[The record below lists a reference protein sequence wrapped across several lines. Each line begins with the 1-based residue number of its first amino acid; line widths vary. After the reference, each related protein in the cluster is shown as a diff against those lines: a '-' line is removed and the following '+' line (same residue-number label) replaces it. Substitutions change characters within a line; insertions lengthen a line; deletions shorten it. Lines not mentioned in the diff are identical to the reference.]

1 MKILTILKTKILI
14 LTGPYFLIPQPEN
27 RGSYTTSHTPFA
39 FRSIEFVIG
48 LNFQQGH
55 SQHKLGMCDKE
66 YTTEELNYFRVCYIT
81 TSIIR
86 DGLEAVFKQ
95 EWDRVH
101 GGRLGTWK
109 DTAKNGHDFFN
120 MESARS
126 KSRNIKLLNIIQ
138 NGNTKEWDSTCFF
151 FAILYSDSLR
161 LRVSP
166 TVVSEV
172 EVLRG
177 FRNTVFAHS
186 SQAHILETD
195 FRASVTLVTN
205 AFMSLHLDTKQLQN
219 ISSQKSFPTEEL
231 QLLQEKITVL
241 EEQLGEPESFMCLPP
256 RPSHEVIE
264 RKTETNE
271 ILQMF
276 TNLQNDNDDASIVTV
291 YVHGNPG
298 CGKSQIA
305 CDVGKKLYDEAI
317 LNLGKG
323 NCTFVMTLNGESKQS
338 MLDSFLKFAREL
350 GVTEY
355 ALSSIIGKDSNLKVD
370 ERISH
375 LKTLVSTKVKD
386 YSTWLVIIDNA
397 NDLDSLMACW
407 PDEQWHGF
415 GKLLVTTQD
424 SINVPFADPSC
435 KDISL
440 SEGMHMDDA
449 LFLLR
454 SICGFSSENEEE
466 EHSVIEEVDFQP
478 LAIACAAI
486 YVRNLLHIGTV
497 GNSTWKN
504 YLKKVKMGKRH
515 LTEKIYERANRGYP
529 LSMTSAVTIAVEKL
543 AQNEVFRHV
552 VHFLGLGAPEP
563 IDLGIIVRFVTQQD
577 PALDEDITAADVAK
591 CSLLIP
597 LTSDDAPGIRI
608 GVHKVVHDVFKRHI
622 LDKLSIEEFAVLT
635 KTYIQTLSPL
645 AQHIPLQYDL
655 EFHFFSKMI
664 APHLKM
670 FSGNLRAPLDMSR
683 DQSKELTNTVL
694 SFGDICLVHDYLLP
708 AERYFELAL
717 EITIEE
723 SESNDEDRSKVKAT
737 ILNCLGVVLCMQ
749 GKFEEST
756 DHHQR
761 ALALFESL
769 NPLQATADIADSLI
783 KLGNVSYSRGHFEEA
798 KDYYIKCLEIRQ
810 GIFGT
815 DHITVASCLNNLGC
829 VDSALGDHQSA
840 KDFYQRSL
848 ELEERMYG
856 KMHSRVADSLC
867 NLGIEFSELGS
878 TDEAFQYHYR
888 ALEMR
893 KELYFPNHFLI
904 SESHKNLGM
913 MHKGMG
919 QFEEAMNCFEA
930 ALCIREKVLPS
941 EHPATADLLDN
952 LGQLC
957 MECGELEK
965 AKEFHFRARNI
976 RIDSLGSEH
985 CKVGDS
991 FLNLGLVHEQC
1002 NELDDAAIFFN
1013 RASEIYSNCYPTD
1026 LHLNVL
1032 VEECVQRVSQQQ
1044 VNLHDPAPRHTRD
1057 AQSTVQDR
1065 LYLAI
1070 RGRSRIL
1077 QNFWHGSNWGR
1088 HIRYCSLTS
1097 LDYDRR
1103 IFLLLLMFVSLYVE
1117 NYVVEA
1123 EMTFLKK
1130 LWVKFPYF
1138 LGFWFF
1144 VKAISGDRIC
1154 NSTLEFL
1161 FYISIISLFYLGYR
1175 FQSYL

>member
-1 MKILTILKTKILI
+1 M
-14 LTGPYFLIPQPEN
+14 
-27 RGSYTTSHTPFA
+27 
-39 FRSIEFVIG
+39 
-48 LNFQQGH
+48 NFQQGH
-55 SQHKLGMCDKE
+55 STQKLGMSDKE
-66 YTTEELNYFRVCYIT
+66 YTAGELNYFRVCYIT

-101 GGRLGTWK
+101 GGILGTWK

-120 MESARS
+120 MESPRS
-126 KSRNIKLLNIIQ
+126 QRRNNKLLKIIQ

-161 LRVSP
+161 LLVSP
-166 TVVSEV
+166 TVVPEV

-177 FRNTVFAHS
+177 FRNTIFAHS

-195 FRASVTLVTN
+195 YRAGVTLVTN
-205 AFMSLHLDTKQLQN
+205 AFMALHLDTKQLQN

-231 QLLQEKITVL
+231 QQLQEKIKAL
-241 EEQLGEPESFMCLPP
+241 EEELGEPKSFMCLPP
-256 RPSHEVIE
+256 KPTHEVVE
-264 RKTETNE
+264 RKSETNK

-276 TNLQNDNDDASIVTV
+276 TELRNDNDDASIVSV

-305 CDVGKKLYDEAI
+305 RDVGKKVYDEAI
-317 LNLGKG
+317 LNLDED

-338 MLDSFLKFAREL
+338 MLDSYLKFAREL

-355 ALSSIIGKDSNLKVD
+355 ALRSITGTDSNLKVD

-375 LKTLVSTKVKD
+375 LKMLVLTKVKD

-424 SINVPFADPSC
+424 SINLPFADLSC
-435 KDISL
+435 KHISL

-449 LFLLR
+449 LILLR
-454 SICGFSSENEEE
+454 SICGFSSENKEE
-466 EHSVIEEVDFQP
+466 EHSVVEELDFQP

-486 YVRNLLHIGTV
+486 YVLYTTSV

-515 LTEKIYERANRGYP
+515 LTEKKFESANRAYP
-529 LSMTSAVTIAVEKL
+529 LSMTSAITIAVEKL
-543 AQNEVFRHV
+543 VQDEVFRHV
-552 VHFLGLGAPEP
+552 VPFMGLGAPEP
-563 IDLGIIVRFVTQQD
+563 IDLGIIVSFVAKQD
-577 PALDEDITAADVAK
+577 PALDEDITAADIAK
-591 CSLLIP
+591 CSLLISFIP
-597 LTSDDAPGIRI
+597 DNAPETRI

-622 LDKLSIEEFAVLT
+622 LDKFSIEEFAVLT
-635 KTYIQTLSPL
+635 KTYIETLSPL
-645 AQHIPLQYDL
+645 VKHIPLQQDL

-664 APHLKM
+664 APHLKL
-670 FSGNLRAPLDMSR
+670 FSSNLRSPLDVSS
-683 DQSKELTNTVL
+683 DQSKEVIDTLLN
-694 SFGDICLVHDYLLP
+694 FGDICLVHYYLLP

-723 SESNDEDRSKVKAT
+723 GEINDEDRSKVKAT

-761 ALALFESL
+761 ALALSESL
-769 NPLQATADIADSLI
+769 NPLEGTADIADSLI
-783 KLGNVSYSRGHFEEA
+783 KLGNVSYSRGRFEEA
-798 KDYYIKCLEIRQ
+798 KNYYNKSLEIRK

-829 VDSALGDHQSA
+829 VYSALGDHQSA

-848 ELEERMYG
+848 DFEERMYG
-856 KMHSRVADSLC
+856 KMHRRVADSLC
-867 NLGIEFSELGS
+867 NLANEFSELGL
-878 TDEAFQYHYR
+878 TDEAFQYHHR

-904 SESHKNLGM
+904 SESYNNLGM
-913 MHKGMG
+913 MLKGVG
-919 QFEEAMNCFEA
+919 QFEEAMHCYEV

-957 MECGELEK
+957 MEQGELEK
-965 AKEFHFRARNI
+965 AKEFHFRACDI
-976 RIDSLGSEH
+976 RIVSLGSEH

-991 FLNLGLVHEQC
+991 FLNLGLVDEKCHK
-1002 NELDDAAIFFN
+1002 LDNAAMYFN
-1013 RASEIYSNCYPTD
+1013 RALTIYSNSYPSD
-1026 LHLNVL
+1026 HHLNVL
-1032 VEECVQRVSQQQ
+1032 AEECAQRVSQQQ
-1044 VNLHDPAPRHTRD
+1044 VDIHDPGPRRTRD
-1057 AQSTVQDR
+1057 APSTVRGR
-1065 LYLAI
+1065 LFAAA
-1070 RGRSRIL
+1070 RGRSMIL
-1077 QNFWHGSNWGR
+1077 QNFCHGSLWGR
-1088 HIRYCSLTS
+1088 HCRYTS
-1097 LDYDRR
+1097 GMPNADLDGCIYRLL
-1103 IFLLLLMFVSLYVE
+1103 FLLVLWYVQ

-1123 EMTFLKK
+1123 EVTFLKY
-1130 LWVKFPYF
+1130 LWVMIPYLF
-1138 LGFWFF
+1138 GLHFF

-1161 FYISIISLFYLGYR
+1161 FYISVIFLYYLGYR
-1175 FQSYL
+1175 FPSYL

>member
-1 MKILTILKTKILI
+1 M
-14 LTGPYFLIPQPEN
+14 
-27 RGSYTTSHTPFA
+27 
-39 FRSIEFVIG
+39 
-48 LNFQQGH
+48 NFQQGH

-101 GGRLGTWK
+101 GGILGTWK

-120 MESARS
+120 MESPRS
-126 KSRNIKLLNIIQ
+126 KSRNIKLLKIIQ

-231 QLLQEKITVL
+231 QQLQEKITVL
-241 EEQLGEPESFMCLPP
+241 EEELGEPESFMCLPP

-276 TNLQNDNDDASIVTV
+276 TNLQNDNDNASIVTV

-305 CDVGKKLYDEAI
+305 CDVGKKVYDEAI

-338 MLDSFLKFAREL
+338 MLDSYLKFAREL

-386 YSTWLVIIDNA
+386 YSKWLVIIDNA

-486 YVRNLLHIGTV
+486 YVRNLLHISKV

-563 IDLGIIVRFVTQQD
+563 IDLGIIVSFVTQQD
-577 PALDEDITAADVAK
+577 SALDEDITAADIAK

-635 KTYIQTLSPL
+635 KTYIETLSPL

-664 APHLKM
+664 VPHLKM
-670 FSGNLRAPLDMSR
+670 FSGNLRAPLDMSS

-708 AERYFELAL
+708 AERYFDLAL
-717 EITIEE
+717 KITCEDG
-723 SESNDEDRSKVKAT
+723 ESNDENRSKVIAT
-737 ILNCLGVVLCMQ
+737 ILNCLGVVYCMQ
-749 GKFEEST
+749 GKIEKSK

-761 ALALFESL
+761 ALALFQSL
-769 NPLQATADIADSLI
+769 HPHEPTAEIADSLL
-783 KLGNVSYSRGHFEEA
+783 KLGNVSYSRGHFEDA
-798 KDYYIKCLEIRQ
+798 KDYYNKSLEIRQ

-848 ELEERMYG
+848 KLEERVYG
-856 KMHSRVADSLC
+856 KMHSRIADSLC
-867 NLGIEFSELGS
+867 NLGIEFSELGL
-878 TDEAFQYHYR
+878 TDEAFQYHHR

-893 KELYFPNHFLI
+893 KELYFPNHVLI
-904 SESHKNLGM
+904 SESYKNLGI

-919 QFEEAMNCFEA
+919 QFEEAMHCFEA

-941 EHPATADLLDN
+941 EHPATEDLLVN

-957 MECGELEK
+957 MECGEQEK
-965 AKEFHFRARNI
+965 AKEFHFRAHNI
-976 RIDSLGSEH
+976 RINSLGSEH

-991 FLNLGLVHEQC
+991 FFNLGLVHEQC
-1002 NELDDAAIFFN
+1002 NELDEAATFFN
-1013 RASEIYSNCYPTD
+1013 RALVIYDNWYPTD
-1026 LHLNVL
+1026 HHLNVL

-1070 RGRSRIL
+1070 RGRSMIL
-1077 QNFWHGSNWGR
+1077 QNFWHGSDWGR
-1088 HIRYCSLTS
+1088 HSRYYSLTS
-1097 LDYDRR
+1097 KVYDWW
-1103 IFLLLLMFVSLYVE
+1103 IFLLLSMFVSLYVR

-1130 LWVKFPYF
+1130 VWVIIPYI
-1138 LGFWFF
+1138 LGLQFF

-1161 FYISIISLFYLGYR
+1161 FYMSIICLIYLGYR

>member
-1 MKILTILKTKILI
+1 MSDQE
-14 LTGPYFLIPQPEN
+14 Y
-27 RGSYTTSHTPFA
+27 
-39 FRSIEFVIG
+39 
-48 LNFQQGH
+48 
-55 SQHKLGMCDKE
+55 KL
-66 YTTEELNYFRVCYIT
+66 EELNFFRICYIT

-86 DGLEAVFKQ
+86 DGLETVFKQ
-95 EWDRVH
+95 EWDRVY
-101 GGRLGTWK
+101 GGSLGTWR
-109 DTAKNGHDFFN
+109 DTAKNGQALFN
-120 MESARS
+120 MESPRS
-126 KSRNIKLLNIIQ
+126 RQRNNGLLRTIQ

-151 FAILYSDSLR
+151 FAILYSDSLGPF
-161 LRVSP
+161 VSP
-166 TVVSEV
+166 TVASEV
-172 EVLRG
+172 DVLRS
-177 FRNTVFAHS
+177 FRNTFAHS
-186 SQAHILETD
+186 LQAHILEAE
-195 FRASVTLVTN
+195 FQASVTLVTN
-205 AFMSLHLDTKQLQN
+205 AFTALHLDTTQLQN

-231 QLLQEKITVL
+231 QQLQEKITVL
-241 EEQLGEPESFMCLPP
+241 EEELGEPESFMCLPP

-276 TNLQNDNDDASIVTV
+276 TNLQNDNDNASIVTV

-305 CDVGKKLYDEAI
+305 CDVGKKVYDEAI
-317 LNLGKG
+317 LHLGKG

-338 MLDSFLKFAREL
+338 MLDSYLKFAREL

-355 ALSSIIGKDSNLKVD
+355 ALSSIIGRDSNLKVD

-397 NDLDSLMACW
+397 NDLDSLMAYW

-486 YVRNLLHIGTV
+486 YVRNLLHIRTV

-563 IDLGIIVRFVTQQD
+563 IDLGIIVSFVTQQD
-577 PALDEDITAADVAK
+577 PALDEDITAADIAK

-597 LTSDDAPGIRI
+597 LTSDDAPGTRI

-622 LDKLSIEEFAVLT
+622 LDKLSIEEFAILT
-635 KTYIQTLSPL
+635 KTYIKTLSPL

-664 APHLKM
+664 VPHLKM
-670 FSGNLRAPLDMSR
+670 FSGNLRAPLDVSS

-708 AERYFELAL
+708 AERYFDLAL
-717 EITIEE
+717 KITCEDG
-723 SESNDEDRSKVKAT
+723 ESNDENRSKVIAT
-737 ILNCLGVVLCMQ
+737 ILNCLGVVYCMQ
-749 GKFEEST
+749 GKIEKSK

-761 ALALFESL
+761 ALALFQSL
-769 NPLQATADIADSLI
+769 HPHEPTAEIADSLL

-798 KDYYIKCLEIRQ
+798 KDYYNKSLEIRQ

-867 NLGIEFSELGS
+867 NLGIEFSELGL
-878 TDEAFQYHYR
+878 TDEAFQYHHR

-893 KELYFPNHFLI
+893 KELYFPNHVLI
-904 SESHKNLGM
+904 SESYKNLGI

-919 QFEEAMNCFEA
+919 QFGEAMHCFEA

-941 EHPATADLLDN
+941 EHPATEDLLVN

-957 MECGELEK
+957 MECGEQEK
-965 AKEFHFRARNI
+965 AKEFHFRAHNI
-976 RIDSLGSEH
+976 RINSLGSEH

-991 FLNLGLVHEQC
+991 FFNLGLVHEQC
-1002 NELDDAAIFFN
+1002 NELDEAATFFN
-1013 RASEIYSNCYPTD
+1013 RALVIYENWYPTD
-1026 LHLNVL
+1026 HHLNVL
-1032 VEECVQRVSQQQ
+1032 VEECVQRVSQQE
-1044 VNLHDPAPRHTRD
+1044 VNLHDPVPRHTRD

-1070 RGRSRIL
+1070 RGRSMIL
-1077 QNFWHGSNWGR
+1077 QNFWHGSDWGR
-1088 HIRYCSLTS
+1088 HSRYHSLTS
-1097 LDYDRR
+1097 EVYDWL
-1103 IFLLLLMFVSLYVE
+1103 IFLLLSMFVSLYVG

-1130 LWVKFPYF
+1130 VWVIIPYI
-1138 LGFWFF
+1138 LGLQFF

-1161 FYISIISLFYLGYR
+1161 FYMSIICLIYLGYR

>member
-1 MKILTILKTKILI
+1 MKILTILKKKILI
-14 LTGPYFLIPQPEN
+14 LTGPYFLLPQPEN
-27 RGSYTTSHTPFA
+27 RVSYTTSHTPFA

-109 DTAKNGHDFFN
+109 DTAKNGHDFFS
-120 MESARS
+120 MESPRS

-161 LRVSP
+161 PRISP

-195 FRASVTLVTN
+195 FRPGVTLVTN
-205 AFMSLHLDTKQLQN
+205 AFMALHLDTKQLQN

-231 QLLQEKITVL
+231 QRLQEKIKAL
-241 EEQLGEPESFMCLPP
+241 EEELGEPKSFMCLPP
-256 RPSHEVIE
+256 KPSHEVVE
-264 RKTETNE
+264 RKSETNK

-276 TNLQNDNDDASIVTV
+276 TELRNDNDDASIVSV

-305 CDVGKKLYDEAI
+305 RDVGKKVYEEAI
-317 LNLGKG
+317 LNLDED

-338 MLDSFLKFAREL
+338 MLDSYLKFAREL

-355 ALSSIIGKDSNLKVD
+355 ALRSITGTDSNFKVD

-375 LKTLVSTKVKD
+375 LKMLVLTKVKD

-424 SINVPFADPSC
+424 SINLPFADLSC

-440 SEGMHMDDA
+440 SKGMHMDDA

-454 SICGFSSENEEE
+454 SICGFSSENKEE
-466 EHSVIEEVDFQP
+466 EHSVVEELDFQP

-486 YVRNLLHIGTV
+486 YVLYTTSV
-497 GNSTWKN
+497 GNPTWKN

-515 LTEKIYERANRGYP
+515 LTEKKFESANRRAYP
-529 LSMTSAVTIAVEKL
+529 LSMTSAITIAVEKL
-543 AQNEVFRHV
+543 VQDEVFRHV
-552 VHFLGLGAPEP
+552 VPFMGLGAPEP
-563 IDLGIIVRFVTQQD
+563 IDLGIIVSFVTKRD
-577 PALDEDITAADVAK
+577 PALDEDITAADIAK
-591 CSLLIP
+591 CSLLISFIP
-597 LTSDDAPGIRI
+597 DNVPGTRI

-622 LDKLSIEEFAVLT
+622 LDKFSIEEFAVLT
-635 KTYIQTLSPL
+635 KTYIETLSPL
-645 AQHIPLQYDL
+645 VQHIPLQQDL

-664 APHLKM
+664 APHLKL
-670 FSGNLRAPLDMSR
+670 FSSNLRSPLDVSS
-683 DQSKELTNTVL
+683 DQSKEVIDTLIN
-694 SFGDICLVHDYLLP
+694 FGDICLVHYYLLP

-723 SESNDEDRSKVKAT
+723 GESNDEDRSKVKAT

-783 KLGNVSYSRGHFEEA
+783 KLGNVSYSRGCFEEA
-798 KDYYIKCLEIRQ
+798 KDYYNKSLEIRQ

-829 VDSALGDHQSA
+829 VYSALGDHQSA

-848 ELEERMYG
+848 KFEERMHG
-856 KMHSRVADSLC
+856 KMHSRIADSLC
-867 NLGIEFSELGS
+867 NLANEFSELGI
-878 TDEAFQYHYR
+878 TDEAFQYHHR

-904 SESHKNLGM
+904 SESYNNLGI

-919 QFEEAMNCFEA
+919 QFEEAMHYFEA

-957 MECGELEK
+957 MEQGELEK
-965 AKEFHFRARNI
+965 AKEFHLRACDI
-976 RIDSLGSEH
+976 RIESLGSEH
-985 CKVGDS
+985 CKVGNS
-991 FLNLGLVHEQC
+991 FLNLGLVHEHC
-1002 NELDDAAIFFN
+1002 FELDDATRFLK
-1013 RASEIYSNCYPTD
+1013 RALEIYSSSYPSD
-1026 LHLNVL
+1026 HHRKALAQ
-1032 VEECVQRVSQQQ
+1032 ECLQRISQQQ
-1044 VNLHDPAPRHTRD
+1044 VNLDNPGHGLTRD
-1057 AQSTVQDR
+1057 AHSTIRPPFQLASIGRPSIWNDLRWGRRLQQTSAHPRFDR
-1065 LYLAI
+1065 LILA
-1070 RGRSRIL
+1070 
-1077 QNFWHGSNWGR
+1077 
-1088 HIRYCSLTS
+1088 
-1097 LDYDRR
+1097 
-1103 IFLLLLMFVSLYVE
+1103 LLIMLAMLV
-1117 NYVVEA
+1117 
-1123 EMTFLKK
+1123 TDWLKPK
-1130 LWVKFPYF
+1130 
-1138 LGFWFF
+1138 
-1144 VKAISGDRIC
+1144 
-1154 NSTLEFL
+1154 
-1161 FYISIISLFYLGYR
+1161 
-1175 FQSYL
+1175 

>member
-1 MKILTILKTKILI
+1 MSDQE
-14 LTGPYFLIPQPEN
+14 Y
-27 RGSYTTSHTPFA
+27 
-39 FRSIEFVIG
+39 
-48 LNFQQGH
+48 
-55 SQHKLGMCDKE
+55 KL
-66 YTTEELNYFRVCYIT
+66 EELNFFRICYIT

-86 DGLEAVFKQ
+86 DGLETVFKQ
-95 EWDRVH
+95 EWDRVY
-101 GGRLGTWK
+101 GGSLGTWR
-109 DTAKNGHDFFN
+109 DTAKNGQALFN
-120 MESARS
+120 MESPRS
-126 KSRNIKLLNIIQ
+126 RQRNNGLLRIIQ

-151 FAILYSDSLR
+151 FAILYSDSLGPF
-161 LRVSP
+161 VNP
-166 TVVSEV
+166 TVASEV
-172 EVLRG
+172 DVLRS
-177 FRNTVFAHS
+177 FRNTFAHS
-186 SQAHILETD
+186 LQAHILEAE
-195 FRASVTLVTN
+195 FQASVTLVTN
-205 AFMSLHLDTKQLQN
+205 AFTALHLDTTQLQN

-231 QLLQEKITVL
+231 QQLQEKITVL
-241 EEQLGEPESFMCLPP
+241 EEELGEPKSFMCLPP

-276 TNLQNDNDDASIVTV
+276 TNLQNDNDDASNIVTV

-305 CDVGKKLYDEAI
+305 FDVGKKVYDEAI
-317 LNLGKG
+317 LNLGKS

-338 MLDSFLKFAREL
+338 MLDSYLKFAREL

-355 ALSSIIGKDSNLKVD
+355 ALSSIIGRDSNLKVD

-466 EHSVIEEVDFQP
+466 EHSVVKEVDFQP

-486 YVRNLLHIGTV
+486 YVRNLLHISTV

-563 IDLGIIVRFVTQQD
+563 IDLGIIVSFVTKQD
-577 PALDEDITAADVAK
+577 PALDEDITAADIAK

-597 LTSDDAPGIRI
+597 LTSDDAPGTRI

-622 LDKLSIEEFAVLT
+622 LDKLSIEDFTVLT
-635 KTYIQTLSPL
+635 KTYIETLSPL
-645 AQHIPLQYDL
+645 VQHIPLQQDL

-670 FSGNLRAPLDMSR
+670 FISNLRSPLDVSS
-683 DQSKELTNTVL
+683 DQSKEVINTL
-694 SFGDICLVHDYLLP
+694 LNFGHICLVHHYLIP

-717 EITIEE
+717 EITIKEG
-723 SESNDEDRSKVKAT
+723 ESNDVDRSKVKAT
-737 ILNCLGVVLCMQ
+737 ILNCLGDVLCMQ
-749 GKFEEST
+749 GKFEKST

-769 NPLQATADIADSLI
+769 NPLEPTADIADSLI
-783 KLGNVSYSRGHFEEA
+783 KLGNVSFSDGHFEEA
-798 KDYYIKCLEIRQ
+798 KDYYNKSLEIRQ

-829 VDSALGDHQSA
+829 VYSTLGDHQSA

-848 ELEERMYG
+848 ELEERMFG
-856 KMHSRVADSLC
+856 KMHNRVADSLS
-867 NLGIEFSELGS
+867 NLGIEFSELGL
-878 TDEAFQYHYR
+878 TDEAFHYHHR
-888 ALEMR
+888 AIEMR

-904 SESHKNLGM
+904 SESYNNLGI

-919 QFEEAMNCFEA
+919 QFEEAMHCFEA

-957 MECGELEK
+957 MEQGELEK
-965 AKEFHFRARNI
+965 AKEFHFRACDI
-976 RIDSLGSEH
+976 RIKSLGSEH

-991 FLNLGLVHEQC
+991 FLNLGLVHEHC
-1002 NELDDAAIFFN
+1002 FELDDATRFLNKAL
-1013 RASEIYSNCYPTD
+1013 EIYSSSYPSD
-1026 LHLNVL
+1026 HHPKALAQ
-1032 VEECVQRVSQQQ
+1032 ECLQRISQQQ
-1044 VNLHDPAPRHTRD
+1044 VNIDNPGHGHTVD
-1057 AQSTVQDR
+1057 AHSTVR
-1065 LYLAI
+1065 APFYPAFKGI
-1070 RGRSRIL
+1070 SSI
-1077 QNFWHGSNWGR
+1077 WHDLHWGR
-1088 HIRYCSLTS
+1088 CVKHSSSYP
-1097 LDYDRR
+1097 
-1103 IFLLLLMFVSLYVE
+1103 FLLLLML
-1117 NYVVEA
+1117 VVLA
-1123 EMTFLKK
+1123 ELVTDWLKLK
-1130 LWVKFPYF
+1130 
-1138 LGFWFF
+1138 
-1144 VKAISGDRIC
+1144 
-1154 NSTLEFL
+1154 
-1161 FYISIISLFYLGYR
+1161 
-1175 FQSYL
+1175 

>member
-1 MKILTILKTKILI
+1 MSDQE
-14 LTGPYFLIPQPEN
+14 Y
-27 RGSYTTSHTPFA
+27 
-39 FRSIEFVIG
+39 
-48 LNFQQGH
+48 
-55 SQHKLGMCDKE
+55 KL
-66 YTTEELNYFRVCYIT
+66 EELNFFRICYIT

-86 DGLEAVFKQ
+86 DGLETLFKQ
-95 EWDRVH
+95 EWDRVY
-101 GGRLGTWK
+101 GGSLGTWR
-109 DTAKNGHDFFN
+109 DTAKNGQALFN
-120 MESARS
+120 MESPRS
-126 KSRNIKLLNIIQ
+126 RQRNNGLLRIIQ

-151 FAILYSDSLR
+151 FAILYSDSLGPF
-161 LRVSP
+161 VNP
-166 TVVSEV
+166 TVASEV
-172 EVLRG
+172 DVLRS
-177 FRNTVFAHS
+177 FRNTFAHS
-186 SQAHILETD
+186 LQAHILEAE
-195 FRASVTLVTN
+195 FQASVTLVTN
-205 AFMSLHLDTKQLQN
+205 AFTALHLDTTQLQN

-231 QLLQEKITVL
+231 QQLQEKITVL
-241 EEQLGEPESFMCLPP
+241 EEELGEPKSFMCLPP

-276 TNLQNDNDDASIVTV
+276 TNLQNDNDDASNIVTV

-305 CDVGKKLYDEAI
+305 FDVGKKVYDEAI

-338 MLDSFLKFAREL
+338 MLDSYLKFAREL

-355 ALSSIIGKDSNLKVD
+355 ALSSIIGRDSNLKVD

-466 EHSVIEEVDFQP
+466 EHSVVKEVDFQP

-486 YVRNLLHIGTV
+486 YVRNLLHISTV

-563 IDLGIIVRFVTQQD
+563 IDLGIIVSFVTKQD
-577 PALDEDITAADVAK
+577 PALDEDITAADIAK

-597 LTSDDAPGIRI
+597 LTSDDAPGTRI

-622 LDKLSIEEFAVLT
+622 LDKLSIEEFTVLT
-635 KTYIQTLSPL
+635 KTYIETLSPL
-645 AQHIPLQYDL
+645 VQHIPLQQDL

-670 FSGNLRAPLDMSR
+670 FISNLRSPLDVSSN
-683 DQSKELTNTVL
+683 QSKEVINTL
-694 SFGDICLVHDYLLP
+694 LNFGHICLVHHYLIP

-717 EITIEE
+717 EITIKEG
-723 SESNDEDRSKVKAT
+723 ESNDVDRSKVKAT
-737 ILNCLGVVLCMQ
+737 ILNCLGDVLCMQ
-749 GKFEEST
+749 GKFEKST
-756 DHHQR
+756 DHHQL

-769 NPLQATADIADSLI
+769 NPLAPTADIADSLI
-783 KLGNVSYSRGHFEEA
+783 KLGNVSFSDGHFEEA
-798 KDYYIKCLEIRQ
+798 KDYYNKSLEIRQ

-829 VDSALGDHQSA
+829 VYSTLGDHQSA

-848 ELEERMYG
+848 ELEERMFG
-856 KMHSRVADSLC
+856 KMHNRVADSLS
-867 NLGIEFSELGS
+867 NLGIEFSELGL
-878 TDEAFQYHYR
+878 TDEAFHYHHR
-888 ALEMR
+888 AIEMR

-904 SESHKNLGM
+904 SESYNNLGI

-919 QFEEAMNCFEA
+919 QFEEAMHCFEA

-941 EHPATADLLDN
+941 EHPVTADLLDN

-957 MECGELEK
+957 MEQGELEK
-965 AKEFHFRARNI
+965 AKEFHFRACDI
-976 RIDSLGSEH
+976 RIKSLGSQH

-991 FLNLGLVHEQC
+991 FLNLGLVHKHC
-1002 NELDDAAIFFN
+1002 FELDDATRFLNKAL
-1013 RASEIYSNCYPTD
+1013 EIYSSSYPSD
-1026 LHLNVL
+1026 HHPKALAQ
-1032 VEECVQRVSQQQ
+1032 ECLQRISQQQ
-1044 VNLHDPAPRHTRD
+1044 VNIDNPGHGHTVD
-1057 AQSTVQDR
+1057 AHSTVR
-1065 LYLAI
+1065 APFYPAFKGI
-1070 RGRSRIL
+1070 SSI
-1077 QNFWHGSNWGR
+1077 WHNLHWGR
-1088 HIRYCSLTS
+1088 CVKHSS
-1097 LDYDRR
+1097 SDP
-1103 IFLLLLMFVSLYVE
+1103 FLLLLMLAVL
-1117 NYVVEA
+1117 A
-1123 EMTFLKK
+1123 ELVTDWLKLK
-1130 LWVKFPYF
+1130 
-1138 LGFWFF
+1138 
-1144 VKAISGDRIC
+1144 
-1154 NSTLEFL
+1154 
-1161 FYISIISLFYLGYR
+1161 
-1175 FQSYL
+1175 

>member
-1 MKILTILKTKILI
+1 MKILTILKKKILI
-14 LTGPYFLIPQPEN
+14 LTGPYFLMPQPEN
-27 RGSYTTSHTPFA
+27 RVSYTTSPTPFA

-55 SQHKLGMCDKE
+55 SQQKLGMCDKE

-101 GGRLGTWK
+101 GGILGTWK

-120 MESARS
+120 MESPRS
-126 KSRNIKLLNIIQ
+126 KRRNIKLLKIIQ

-161 LRVSP
+161 PRISP

-172 EVLRG
+172 EILRG

-195 FRASVTLVTN
+195 FRAGVTLVTN
-205 AFMSLHLDTKQLQN
+205 AFMALHLDTKQLQN

-231 QLLQEKITVL
+231 QRLQEKIKAL
-241 EEQLGEPESFMCLPP
+241 EEELGEPKSFMCLPP
-256 RPSHEVIE
+256 KPSHEVVE
-264 RKTETNE
+264 RKSETNK

-276 TNLQNDNDDASIVTV
+276 TELRNDNDDASIVSV

-298 CGKSQIA
+298 CGKSQFA
-305 CDVGKKLYDEAI
+305 RDVGKKVYEEAI
-317 LNLGKG
+317 LNLDED

-338 MLDSFLKFAREL
+338 MLDSYLKFAREL

-355 ALSSIIGKDSNLKVD
+355 ALRSITGTDSNLKVD

-375 LKTLVSTKVKD
+375 LKMLVLTKVKD

-454 SICGFSSENEEE
+454 SICGFSSENKEE
-466 EHSVIEEVDFQP
+466 EHSVVEELDFQP

-486 YVRNLLHIGTV
+486 YVLYTTSV
-497 GNSTWKN
+497 GNPTWKN
-504 YLKKVKMGKRH
+504 YLKKVKMGERH
-515 LTEKIYERANRGYP
+515 LTEKKFESANRRAYP
-529 LSMTSAVTIAVEKL
+529 LSMTSAITIAVEKL
-543 AQNEVFRHV
+543 VQDEVFRHV
-552 VHFLGLGAPEP
+552 VPFMGLGAPEP
-563 IDLGIIVRFVTQQD
+563 IDLGIIVSFVTKRD
-577 PALDEDITAADVAK
+577 PALDEDITAADIAK
-591 CSLLIP
+591 CSLLISFIP
-597 LTSDDAPGIRI
+597 DNVPGTRI

-622 LDKLSIEEFAVLT
+622 LDKFSIEEFAVLT
-635 KTYIQTLSPL
+635 KTYIETLSPL
-645 AQHIPLQYDL
+645 VQHIPLQQDL

-664 APHLKM
+664 APHLKL
-670 FSGNLRAPLDMSR
+670 FSSNLRSPLDVSS
-683 DQSKELTNTVL
+683 DKSKDVIDTLIN
-694 SFGDICLVHDYLLP
+694 FGDICLVHYYLLP

-723 SESNDEDRSKVKAT
+723 GESNDEDRSKVKAT

-783 KLGNVSYSRGHFEEA
+783 KLGNVSYSRGCFEEA
-798 KDYYIKCLEIRQ
+798 KDYYNKSLEIRQ

-829 VDSALGDHQSA
+829 VYSALGDHQSA

-848 ELEERMYG
+848 KFEERMHG
-856 KMHSRVADSLC
+856 KMHSRIADSLC
-867 NLGIEFSELGS
+867 NLANEFSELGI
-878 TDEAFQYHYR
+878 TDEAFQYHHR

-904 SESHKNLGM
+904 SESYNNLGM
-913 MHKGMG
+913 MLKRVG
-919 QFEEAMNCFEA
+919 QFEEAMHCYEA

-941 EHPATADLLDN
+941 EHPATADLIVN

-976 RIDSLGSEH
+976 RINSLGSED

-1013 RASEIYSNCYPTD
+1013 RASEIYSNCYPTNH
-1026 LHLNVL
+1026 HLNVL
-1032 VEECVQRVSQQQ
+1032 AEECVQRVSQQQ

-1057 AQSTVQDR
+1057 AQSTVQGR

-1070 RGRSRIL
+1070 RGRSMIL
-1077 QNFWHGSNWGR
+1077 QNFWHGSDWGR
-1088 HIRYCSLTS
+1088 YIRYCSLTS
-1097 LDYDRR
+1097 LDYDRW

-1130 LWVKFPYF
+1130 FWVRIPYI
-1138 LGFWFF
+1138 LGLQVF

-1161 FYISIISLFYLGYR
+1161 YYISMICLLYLGYR